1 MIICCLLRAAVLTAQ
16 TPVRTVIYDYSAAS
30 TGLTYT
36 IGSSV
41 YKYGNLSGTSNNVQ
55 NVTGFTLPSGTYYYN
70 VFIDGAVKIRRVNN
84 PIATGRR
91 TLVWMESVE
100 SSGNYNIYPPYTD
113 SMELF
118 FDGRTINKG
127 TDNLFGNQG
136 DGSGNN
142 NNIERV
148 DWVVPDGLTTTNPT
162 ESGFAIFERGADNAH
177 DPFCIAPVLALDA
190 NGDPAQYGNILRVTS
205 AHYGNIPNSS
215 LNYSIL
221 RKEQNDTWLAR
232 STNGNQNRGG
242 VFISFQD
249 LGIGAGQT
257 IYGYS
262 LFAYDLPTS
271 ATPANLK
278 NYTNTTY
285 FPTNTSSNTSQGGI
299 DLIAITGLFN
309 TSTTSVTLPVQY
321 DGWTATLNRGEAL
334 LRWRVAA
341 GIPCTAIEVEKSG
354 DGESW
359 TTTVRLPSSATR
371 YAEPLPGAGRFFYRL
386 KLFSG
391 DGFTYTSIQQLYQ
404 TPQSASAPILQQHGN
419 TLRLSYTSS
428 ANANASVT
436 LYTET
441 GQILSTHSFRSVKG
455 PNNFSMPQPISQRK
469 ILVRIQLGEAIFTR
483 LITTKSP

>member
-1 MIICCLLRAAVLTAQ
+1 MITCCLLLAAFASAQ
-16 TPVRTVIYDYSAAS
+16 TPVSTVIYDYGAAS
-30 TGLTYT
+30 TGFTYT

-41 YKYGNLSGTSNNVQ
+41 YKYGNLSGTSNNIQ

-70 VFIDGAVKIRRVNN
+70 VFIDGQVKIRRVNN
-84 PIATGRR
+84 SIATGRR

-148 DWVVPDGLTTTNPT
+148 DWIVPDGLTTTNPT

-177 DPFCIAPVLALDA
+177 DPFCIAPVLALNA
-190 NGDPAQYGNILRVTS
+190 NGDPSKYGNILRVTS

-221 RKEQNDTWLAR
+221 RKEQSDAYLAR
-232 STNGNQNRGG
+232 SNNGNQNRGG

-249 LGIGAGQT
+249 LGIAPGEI

-262 LFAYDLPTS
+262 LFAYDLPAS
-271 ATPANLK
+271 ATPTNLK
-278 NYTNTTY
+278 DYTNTTY

-309 TSTTSVTLPVQY
+309 TTTTSVTLPVHY
-321 DGWTATLNRGEAL
+321 DSWTATLNRGEAL
-334 LRWRVAA
+334 LQWRLGA
-341 GIPCTAIEVEKSG
+341 GVPCTAIEVEKSI
-354 DGESW
+354 DGENW
-359 TTTVRLPSSATR
+359 TTMGRLPASATR
-371 YAEPLPGAGRFFYRL
+371 YAEPLPGGGRFFYRL

-404 TPQSASAPILQQHGN
+404 APQPLSAPVLQKEGN
-419 TLRLSYTSS
+419 TLRLSYTS
-428 ANANASVT
+428 ADKGNASIH

-441 GQILSTHSFRSVKG
+441 GQLLSTHSFHSVKG
-455 PNNFSMPQPISQRK
+455 HNSFSIPQPINHHK
-469 ILVRIQLGEAIFTR
+469 LIVRIQLGEAIFTR
-483 LITTKSP
+483 MITTKPQ